1 MSTAAAGAGITH
13 RQVHAGEIDFEIL
26 EAGEGPLALC
36 LHGFPDTAHTW
47 RHLLPRLAEAG
58 FHAVAPFTRGYAPTS
73 VSPEGAYQIGAL
85 VTDANNLHAALGAD
99 SSAVIIGHDWG
110 AGTAYAAAATFPE
123 LWSRL
128 VILAVPPAPAALP
141 LMGTY
146 DQMKRSWYM
155 SVCAAPHG
163 PAVVAA
169 DDFAFL
175 DRLWRDWSP
184 GYDPGRDLQEVRSCL
199 SKPEALDAALGYYRA
214 VFAPPAD
221 DPYAAA
227 TAGAGG
233 LAPQPTLYLH
243 GAQDGCMGS
252 ELAEAAAPF
261 LTSPGSRTVILPD
274 VGHFLQVEQPDTVN
288 DLIIDHLRGRGTATK
303 EHVK

>member
-1 MSTAAAGAGITH
+1 M
-13 RQVHAGEIDFEIL
+13 RAGEIDFGIL

-73 VSPEGAYQIGAL
+73 VPADGAYQIGAL
-85 VTDANNLHAALGAD
+85 VADANNLHTALGAD

-110 AGTAYAAAATFPE
+110 AGTAYAAASTFPE
-123 LWSRL
+123 LWSKL
-128 VILAVPPAPAALP
+128 VILAVPPATAVLS
-141 LMGTY
+141 LLGGY

-155 SVCAAPHG
+155 SVCASPQG
-163 PAVVAA
+163 EAVVAA

-175 DRLWRDWSP
+175 ERLWRDWSP
-184 GYDPGRDLQEVRSCL
+184 GYDPTPDMQDVRASL
-199 SKPEALDAALGYYRA
+199 GKAEALTAALGYYRA
-214 VFAPPAD
+214 LFAPPAD
-221 DPYAAA
+221 DTYAAA
-227 TAGAGG
+227 AAGAGG

-252 ELAEAAAPF
+252 ELAEAAEPF
-261 LTSPGSRTVILPD
+261 LTSPGSRTVIVPD
-274 VGHFLQVEQPDTVN
+274 AGHFLQVEQPDTVN
-288 DLIIDHLRGRGTATK
+288 GLIIDHLRG
-303 EHVK
+303 